1 MQTFAA
7 SFDAAWLPN
16 APLAGQKT
24 GPKHRMNREHAL
36 TLPYIEA
43 NPLALQSLVVVD
55 RDASDADQIADLL
68 GLPEPSWVA
77 LNPYTTAGHVV
88 FALKAPVCMT
98 DAARRAPVNKLAR
111 IEQGLTDVL
120 GGDVAYGGRITKN
133 PHHRAHPTRWGA
145 PEASYSLQELSDA
158 LQGLGALPD
167 PSKDSQALRDSSTGR
182 NCELFDLTR
191 TWAYSARERYSDRTE
206 WEEVVEA
213 VAWNKN
219 QTWICDQFSK
229 GPMSRIEVHHLAQS
243 ISRWVWR
250 NITPEKTAAR
260 RAAWSTPEK
269 QQKRGQRSGVVR
281 AERRQKLA
289 EQVLEVE
296 ANAR

>member
-7 SFDAAWLPN
+7 SFDAAWLPH
-16 APLAGQKT
+16 APLAGEKT
-24 GPKHRMNREHAL
+24 GPKHRMAREHAL

-43 NPLALQSLVVVD
+43 NPLCLRSLVVVD

-88 FALKAPVCMT
+88 FALKSPVCMT

-133 PHHRAHPTRWGA
+133 PHHRSHQALWGTQ
-145 PEASYSLQELSDA
+145 EASYSLQELSDA

-167 PSKDSQALRDSSTGR
+167 PSQDSQTLRDSSTGR
-182 NCELFDLTR
+182 NVALFDLTR
-191 TWAYSARERYSDRTE
+191 QWAYSARERYSDRTE

-213 VAWNKN
+213 YAWNKN
-219 QTWICDQFSK
+219 QSWICDQFSK
-229 GPMSRIEVHHLAQS
+229 GPMSRTEVHHLAQS

-260 RAAWSTPEK
+260 REAWGRALGK
-269 QQKRGQRSGVVR
+269 RSGAVR

-289 EQVLEVE
+289 EQILEVGTD
-296 ANAR
+296 AR